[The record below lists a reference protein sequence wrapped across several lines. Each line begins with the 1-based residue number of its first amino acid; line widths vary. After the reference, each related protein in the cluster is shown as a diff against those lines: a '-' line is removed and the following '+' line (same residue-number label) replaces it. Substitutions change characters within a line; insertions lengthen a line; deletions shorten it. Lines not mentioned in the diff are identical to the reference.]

1 MQCSIPAFEGLL
13 DGPHNTRLMKLLYH
27 TAEWH
32 SFAKLR
38 MHTTLTLKH
47 LEALTKEFGRLMRQ
61 FRDLTCLQFETV
73 ELPHEVRARKRQRQ
87 RSNAQPRGQVPATSS
102 ASSLEKVR
110 KMLNLTTPKFH
121 SLGDYV
127 QTIWM
132 FGCTDSYST
141 QLVW

>member
-13 DGPHNTRLMKLLYH
+13 DGPHNTHLMKLLYC

-32 SFAKLR
+32 LFAKLR
-38 MHTTLTLKH
+38 MHTTSTLKH
-47 LEALTKEFGRLMRQ
+47 LEALTKEFGGLIRQ
-61 FRDLTCLQFETV
+61 FQDLTCLQFETV
-73 ELPHEVRARKRQRQ
+73 ELPYEVRACKCQCQ
-87 RSNAQPRGQVPATSS
+87 HSNTQPQGQVPAASS

-110 KMLNLTTPKFH
+110 KTLNLTMPKFY
-121 SLGDYV
+121 SLRDYV